1 MFVLAC
7 SAMLAL
13 TPTAATSVRLLVNAL
28 VMDGTTFPTPSPG
41 FIQSAIDDFI
51 NPTVPGRFTGIPVTT
66 PEQAVGINQSVRD
79 GLADLEAAMAEQ
91 ARTNPGKPYVVFGF
105 SQSTVITMLE
115 KAELA
120 ERTAQGLPV
129 PDVTFVGIGVGNRP
143 NGGIAERLDGLVIPF
158 FDFTFNGAAPT
169 DSGFVTIDIAR
180 QYDGL
185 ADTPEFLINP
195 VADLNAILGVVFV
208 HALYGEEISL
218 DPASPKYVPG
228 TVEQQY
234 GDTTYYWIPTAELPL
249 FDPLRL
255 IGVPEPVIDIVEPFF
270 KVLVEAGYDRTVPFG
285 QPTPAQL
292 IPVIDPVTLTIQ
304 LAQATLDGVNNAAHL
319 FGAELP
325 GYPALTQLLTAAE
338 STSADVIGAPY
349 RSVVSAINANFN
361 PILAFNRIEAPIAAR
376 FDGVV
381 NALGIPTLLNKV
393 VDATLFPL
401 TAWAES
407 NILFPQ
413 ANTAATATTEP
424 ARASTVDSTRGMK
437 HARADLNGSDGALK
451 TDAKRRE
458 PDRRRQIA
466 TPAPHVPSFEPAAA
480 SSDQSSAGGSSG
492 KPSAHGGKKK
502 ADHRSAAGAK
512 WNFRSSK
519 PLLGGREFHSGRR
532 VNV

>member
-1 MFVLAC
+1 
-7 SAMLAL
+7 MLAL

-28 VMDGTTFPTPSPG
+28 VMDGTTFPTPGPG

-91 ARTNPGKPYVVFGF
+91 AQTNPGKPYAVFGF

-120 ERTAQGLPV
+120 QRKAQGLPV

-195 VADLNAILGVVFV
+195 IADLNAILGVVFV
-208 HALYGEEISL
+208 HALYGEEVSL
-218 DPASPKYVPG
+218 YPASPKYVPG
-228 TVEQQY
+228 TVTQQY

-249 FDPLRL
+249 FDPFRL
-255 IGVPEPVIDIVEPFF
+255 IGVPESVIDIVQPFF

-292 IPVIDPVTLTIQ
+292 IPVIDPVTLAIQ
-304 LAQATLDGVNNAAHL
+304 LAQATLDGFNNAAHL

-325 GYPALTQLLTAAE
+325 GYAALTQRLTAAE
-338 STSADVIGAPY
+338 SMSAAVIGAPY

-361 PILAFNRIEAPIAAR
+361 PILAFNQIEASIAAQ
-376 FDGVV
+376 FDSVV
-381 NALGIPTLLNKV
+381 NALGIPALLNSI

-413 ANTAATATTEP
+413 AKTTATAPISAAVRQLLKPVAPRQETDLTESKSVSAGPRSVAATTATEP
-424 ARASTVDSTRGMK
+424 ARTSTVDSTRDVK
-437 HARADLNGSDGALK
+437 HARGDVNGSNVALT

-458 PDRRRQIA
+458 PDRRR
-466 TPAPHVPSFEPAAA
+466 PAPHVPS
-480 SSDQSSAGGSSG
+480 SGNGSFG
-492 KPSAHGGKKK
+492 KPSAHEGTKK
-502 ADHRSAAGAK
+502 ADRSTVAAK
-512 WNFRSSK
+512 
-519 PLLGGREFHSGRR
+519 
-532 VNV
+532 